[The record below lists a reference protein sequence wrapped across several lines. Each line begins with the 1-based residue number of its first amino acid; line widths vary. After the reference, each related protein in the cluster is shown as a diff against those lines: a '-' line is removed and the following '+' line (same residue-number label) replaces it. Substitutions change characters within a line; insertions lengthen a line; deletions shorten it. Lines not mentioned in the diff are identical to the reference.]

1 MSKSKIDKHEANRIA
16 ENISDEAF
24 AHLIKP
30 ITEQINALLR
40 TAYHAYMRK
49 DMAAFLVERGLAGQ
63 NSAVEVVVRYG
74 TGTTTEIIRGD
85 TGEFTVPIGHS
96 NQFKFLTAAE
106 TPEYAQ
112 LHEAHA
118 PLRQK
123 RAALRNELSKQM
135 VGRSASKVMKTW
147 PEAAPFVARYFELDT
162 ATHEMTTP
170 LDALLA
176 KYLPM
181 LPAPK

>member
-1 MSKSKIDKHEANRIA
+1 MSKSKINNCGARRIA
-16 ENISDEAF
+16 ENISNAAF
-24 AHLIKP
+24 AHLITP

-40 TAYHAYMRK
+40 TAYHAHMRK
-49 DMAAFLVERGLAGQ
+49 DVAAFLVERGLASQ
-63 NSAVEVVVRYG
+63 IDAVEVVVRYG

-112 LHEAHA
+112 LHEARA
-118 PLRQK
+118 PLIQK
-123 RAALRNELSKQM
+123 RGALRNELSEQI
-135 VGRSASKVMKTW
+135 VGKSASKVMKTW
-147 PEAAPFVARYFELDT
+147 PEAAPFVANYFDLDT
-162 ATHEMTTP
+162 TAHEMTTP